1 MLLRLP
7 HTPRLDS
14 RNVGRG
20 VRTIPV
26 ATGSVTFM
34 PLQNPA
40 QTRVLPQLYLH
51 GLAQGDFDLPL
62 RGLLGEGA
70 PLSVCRSHGTPHSS
84 PARSL
89 GGTLCRASGHAVK
102 GPDTKPLRYRGL

>member
-1 MLLRLP
+1 
-7 HTPRLDS
+7 
-14 RNVGRG
+14 
-20 VRTIPV
+20 
-26 ATGSVTFM
+26 M

-62 RGLLGEGA
+62 RGLLGGGA
-70 PLSVCRSHGTPHSS
+70 PLSS